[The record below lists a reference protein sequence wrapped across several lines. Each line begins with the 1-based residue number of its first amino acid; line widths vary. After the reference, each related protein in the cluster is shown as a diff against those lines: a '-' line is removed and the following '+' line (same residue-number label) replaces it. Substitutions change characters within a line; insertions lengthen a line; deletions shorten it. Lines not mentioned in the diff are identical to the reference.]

1 VQTQLAE
8 GAVVERKL
16 AAIMAAD
23 VAGYSTL
30 MGRDEVGTLRILTE
44 YRAILSRLVAAYR
57 GRIFTTAGDSV
68 TAEFASAVDALS
80 CALAVQAEIAEANAA
95 RPESE
100 RMQFRIG
107 LHLGDVIVQEGD
119 LFGDGVNIAA
129 RLQALAA
136 PGGICISGAMREQI
150 GPNLP
155 VGFADLGEQH
165 VKNIAR
171 PVRAYAVAPAD
182 AAAAQRPATAPRR
195 AVLIAAAVLALLIAA
210 ALFAAWL
217 MIPPRPNGPATEAAT
232 AAAPRPGPAPRL
244 SIVVLPFA
252 NISNDPEQQYF
263 ADGITDDLT
272 TDLSRIAGSF
282 VISRN
287 TAFRYA
293 GKAVD
298 TRQIGRELGVRY
310 VLEGSVR
317 RVGTQA
323 RVNVQL
329 IDTDSGAH
337 LWADRFDREAAD
349 LAALEN
355 EITGRIARA
364 VQAQLYIAEGN
375 RQTDKP
381 DALDFLMRGRA
392 ELSKTVSKPTRD
404 AAVGHFE
411 RALTLDPSSIEA
423 QVWLANALVSRVID
437 ESSDNASA
445 DIVRAE
451 SLIEQALQSAPS
463 NAMAHHTRGQL
474 LRVRR
479 KCDDAIPEY
488 QTAIALDPNLP
499 HAYAWLADCK
509 LKTGSIEGVIPLLDR
524 AIQLSPQD
532 PSIGPWYWRIG
543 MVHVYRHEPEE
554 AIAWLEKAQ
563 AGYATRGP
571 AAGYWVHGWLA
582 AAYGLRG
589 EIERAKSELNEA
601 WKYPFYRSVAAIKAD
616 PNYADPRVWPMA
628 EASFVAGLRAAGMPE
643 N

>member
-1 VQTQLAE
+1 VAE

-16 AAIMAAD
+16 AAILAAD
-23 VAGYSTL
+23 VVGYSSL
-30 MGRDEVGTLRILTE
+30 MGRDEVGTLRVLTD
-44 YRAILSRLVAAYR
+44 YRAILSRLVAAHR

-80 CALAVQAEIAEANAA
+80 CALDVQAAIAEANAA
-95 RPESE
+95 RPEGE

-107 LHLGDVIVQEGD
+107 LHLGDIIVQDGD

-129 RLQALAA
+129 RLEAVAA
-136 PGGICISGAMREQI
+136 PGGICVSGALREQI
-150 GPNLP
+150 GPNLA
-155 VGFADLGEQH
+155 VGFTDLGEQH

-171 PVRAYAVAPAD
+171 PVRAYAVATGGASSMPRRPSRPARRHLAV
-182 AAAAQRPATAPRR
+182 AAAAIAIVAAGAIGAWQMISARHDAPAVELSSITAP
-195 AVLIAAAVLALLIAA
+195 AAS
-210 ALFAAWL
+210 
-217 MIPPRPNGPATEAAT
+217 
-232 AAAPRPGPAPRL
+232 APRL

-252 NISNDPEQQYF
+252 NLSNDPDQQYF
-263 ADGITDDLT
+263 VDGITEDLT

-293 GKAVD
+293 GKTGDAK
-298 TRQIGRELGVRY
+298 QIGRELGVRY

-317 RVGTQA
+317 HAGTQA

-329 IDTDSGAH
+329 IDAETDAH
-337 LWADRFDREAAD
+337 LWADRFDRDAAD
-349 LAALEN
+349 LLALEN

-404 AAVGHFE
+404 AAVDYFE
-411 RALTLDPSSIEA
+411 RAFALDPASIEA

-437 ESSDNASA
+437 ETSDNPSA
-445 DIVRAE
+445 DMVRAE
-451 SLIEQALQSAPS
+451 SLVEKALHSAP
-463 NAMAHHTRGQL
+463 NHAMAHHTRGQL

-479 KCDDAIPEY
+479 LCDDAIPEF
-488 QTAIALDPNLP
+488 QAAIALDPNLP
-499 HAYAWLADCK
+499 HSYAWLADCK
-509 LKTGSIEGVIPLLDR
+509 LKTGTTDEVIALLNR

-532 PSIGPWYWRIG
+532 PSIAPWYWRIG
-543 MVHVYRHEPEE
+543 MVHVYHREPDH

-563 AGYATRGP
+563 AAYVTRGP
-571 AAGYWVHGWLA
+571 AAGYQVHGWLA
-582 AAYGLRG
+582 AALALKG
-589 EIERAKSELNEA
+589 ETDRAKAELSEA
-601 WKYPFYRSVAAIKAD
+601 WKYPFYRTVAALKAD
-616 PNYADPRVWPMA
+616 PIYADPRVATLADPT
-628 EASFVAGLRAAGMPE
+628 FIAGLRTAGMPE
-643 N
+643 K